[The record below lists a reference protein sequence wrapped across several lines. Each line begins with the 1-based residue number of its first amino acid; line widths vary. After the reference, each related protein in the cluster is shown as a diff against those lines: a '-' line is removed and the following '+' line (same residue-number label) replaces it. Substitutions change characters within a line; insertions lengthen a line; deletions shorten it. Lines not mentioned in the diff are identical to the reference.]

1 MIMEPFEYA
10 IKKDVR
16 NNPIVREVDEA
27 REREQRTWLGIG
39 GLLVLLLL
47 GSAWQHHELRNYGYK
62 LGEMRLLN
70 AAKQNEGE
78 HLLLQLEQLRSP
90 KRISDIATRK
100 LHMVEPTLEERIV
113 IERVQPP
120 NAPASSVVAQR

>member
-1 MIMEPFEYA
+1 MEPFEYA

-70 AAKQNEGE
+70 AAEENKGE
-78 HLLLQLEQLRSP
+78 HLLLELEVLRSP
-90 KRISDIATRK
+90 QRIAEFATRK
-100 LHMVEPTLEERIV
+100 LRMVEPTLEETIFV
-113 IERVQPP
+113 ERVRSAEP
-120 NAPASSVVAQR
+120 PASSVVAQR

>member
-1 MIMEPFEYA
+1 MEPFEYA

-27 REREQRTWLGIG
+27 REREQRTWLAVG

-62 LGEMRLLN
+62 LGEMRALN
-70 AAKQNEGE
+70 AAEENKGE
-78 HLLLQLEQLRSP
+78 LLLLDLEFLRSP
-90 KRISDIATRK
+90 QRIAEFATRK
-100 LHMVEPTLEERIV
+100 LHMVEPTLEETIFV
-113 IERVQPP
+113 ERVRSAEP
-120 NAPASSVVAQR
+120 PASSVVAQR